1 MKKILIIIAV
11 LALVAAVGFGA
22 YTYLNEEPVVE
33 ENANAEVKNEVVED
47 TAEEVVSGEGLNF
60 ATTEDMVQFV
70 NDLYTGIEIFPS
82 INTSELPL
90 DDKDIV
96 TYNTGLSNVDVIESV
111 VVSEPMMSSQAY
123 SLVLVK
129 LKDTA
134 SVTADAVAKE
144 MSEKIDPNKWICVSA
159 EKVYATST
167 GNYAFLVMTNKDL
180 TDSVSNAFK
189 TKAGNIGQE
198 YIVDNAQEEVVFEDM
213 Y

>member
-1 MKKILIIIAV
+1 MKKILIILAV
-11 LALVAAVGFGA
+11 LALVAAVGLGT

-33 ENANAEVKNEVVED
+33 ENVNTEVKNEVVED
-47 TAEEVVSGEGLNF
+47 TADEVVSGEGLNF
-60 ATTEDMVQFV
+60 ATTEDMVNFV
-70 NDLYTGIEIFPS
+70 NDLYAGIEIFPS
-82 INTSELPL
+82 INTSELPV
-90 DDKDIV
+90 DDMDIV
-96 TYNTGLSNVDVIESV
+96 TYNTGLKNIDDVEKI

-123 SLVLVK
+123 SLILVK
-129 LKDTA
+129 LKDSA
-134 SVTADAVAKE
+134 KVTADEVAKE
-144 MSEKIDPNKWICVSA
+144 MSENVDPVKWICVSA
-159 EKVYATST
+159 EKIYATST